1 MIAQTLVSHHAGE
14 LVLEPQQLPDE
25 LPPNGIL
32 VEAGATTISPG
43 TEVANYLGATTQRTP
58 DSTEPYV
65 PGYSFAGTVLG
76 VGSRHTRFAP
86 GDRICG
92 PLPHASHAVEARP
105 ERLTR
110 MTKIPDGVSFRDAS
124 FTQLGCI
131 ALNGVRR
138 ARIEMGHSVAV
149 VGAGL
154 VGLLA
159 GRLARL
165 DGAWPLV
172 SLDLVP
178 ERRAVAAQYGA
189 QLALDPIDP
198 DTKDRLDVVVPDGFE
213 VVIEATGS
221 PHAFGPSLA
230 LARNGGRVVLLG
242 STRGV
247 VTNFDPYAEVHV
259 RGLEVVAAH
268 VSSTP
273 VAGANQGPWTEAANR
288 AFLLSLIE
296 HRELDIT
303 PLVTHTI
310 TPKEAP
316 DAFAALAAHSVAHLG
331 VVIDWAALR

>member
-1 MIAQTLVSHHAGE
+1 MIAQTLISHHIGE
-14 LVLEPQQLPDE
+14 MALEPYELPDL
-25 LPPNGIL
+25 LPPDGIR
-32 VEAGATTISPG
+32 VEAAVTTISPG
-43 TEVANYLGATTQRTP
+43 TEVANYLGTTTQRTP
-58 DSTEPYV
+58 ESTEAYV
-65 PGYSFAGTVLG
+65 PGYSFAGTVLA
-76 VGSRHTRFAP
+76 VGSQHTRFAP

-105 ERLTR
+105 ERLAR

-138 ARIEMGHSVAV
+138 ARIEMGQSVAI

-178 ERRAVAAQYGA
+178 GRRALSARYGA
-189 QLALDPIDP
+189 HLALDPRDP
-198 DTKDRLDVVVPDGFE
+198 DTRDRLEAVAPGGFQ

-221 PHAFGPSLA
+221 PQAFLPSLA
-230 LARNGGRVVLLG
+230 LAHKGGRIVLLG
-242 STRGV
+242 STRGA
-247 VTNFDPYAEVHV
+247 VTNFDPYADVHV
-259 RGLEVVAAH
+259 RGLDLVAAH

-273 VAGANQGPWTEAANR
+273 TAGANEGPWTEAANR

-296 HRELDIT
+296 HGELDIN

-310 TPKEAP
+310 APKEAP
-316 DAFAALAAHSVAHLG
+316 DAFAALADRSADHLG
-331 VVIDWAALR
+331 VVIDWAGQR